1 MAAIYLVVSNTGARK
16 WVFRFTFAGRV
27 TEMGLGNA
35 AVTLAQ
41 ARTKADEA
49 RKLVSEGVNPI
60 ESKRGAGKMLA
71 GKPMFGQIADALLEA
86 KASEWRNDKHRAQW
100 KMALD
105 VYAKPLRALPVDEV
119 DTAAVLAVLQPIWQ
133 AKPETA
139 SRLRGRIE
147 SVLDAARAKG
157 HISRNEANPARWRG
171 HLDKLLAKRQ
181 KLTRGH
187 HAAMPFDDVPEFIG
201 KLRERPAIAAMALEF
216 LILTAAR
223 SGEVLGARWA
233 EMDMAAKV
241 WTVPSARMKA
251 GREHRVP
258 LSGRALAILDEAA
271 NGRTGEFVFPGQ
283 RSDKPLSGM
292 AMRRMKAAGVTVH
305 GFRSAFRDWCGE
317 ATSFPREIAEA
328 ALAHVAGD
336 ATERAYR
343 RGTRKAADAHASLGR
358 LLRAGPRRECHSN
371 SDSALNRAASPTG
384 RKPGCITRLPR
395 ASRDERGAA
404 RWTPTG
410 ADPGNEIS

>member
-1 MAAIYLVVSNTGARK
+1 MAGQGKLSARAAATAKPGRHGDGRGLYLVVSKTGARK
-16 WVFRFTFAGRV
+16 WVFRFTFDGRV

-35 AVTLAQ
+35 AVSLAS
-41 ARTKADEA
+41 AREKAAEA
-49 RKLVSEGVNPI
+49 RKLVAGGANPI
-60 ESKRGAGKMLA
+60 EARREAERIAA
-71 GKPMFGQIADALLEA
+71 GKPTFGQCADALLVA
-86 KASEWRNDKHRAQW
+86 KSPEWRNDKHRAQW
-100 KMALD
+100 AMTLAE
-105 VYAKPLRALPVDEV
+105 YARPLRALPVDEI
-119 DTAAVLAVLQPIWQ
+119 DTEAVLGVLQPLWQ

-147 SVLDAARAKG
+147 TVLDAARAKG
-157 HISRNEANPARWRG
+157 HIARNEANPARWRG
-171 HLDKLLAKRQ
+171 HLDKLLPKRQ

-187 HAAMPFDDVPEFIG
+187 HAAMAFDDVPEFIA
-201 KLRERPAIAAMALEF
+201 KLRERPAVAAIALEF

-233 EMDMAAKV
+233 EMDMVAKV
-241 WTVPSARMKA
+241 WTVPAARMKA
-251 GREHRVP
+251 GCEHRVP

-292 AMRRMKAAGVTVH
+292 AMKMLLRRMKAAGVTVH

-343 RGTRKAADAHASLGR
+343 RGDALEKRRKVMEAWAAYCEPKAGSNVVPIDA
-358 LLRAGPRRECHSN
+358 RRELAC
-371 SDSALNRAASPTG
+371 
-384 RKPGCITRLPR
+384 
-395 ASRDERGAA
+395 ER
-404 RWTPTG
+404 R
-410 ADPGNEIS
+410 